1 MREWGERKREEG
13 GREGRG
19 KHRKGYLVPRP
30 EGWEVYELVFITT
43 LVQSRYMYVYL
54 SQYTVHCC
62 STLEERAHRLFM
74 TKGVVLESLDPSQ
87 FAKSRNPH
95 KRDTER
101 QVEVGLLEAQVYR
114 YAELLGVSEG
124 VWCEGVIV

>member
-1 MREWGERKREEG
+1 M
-13 GREGRG
+13 
-19 KHRKGYLVPRP
+19 
-30 EGWEVYELVFITT
+30 
-43 LVQSRYMYVYL
+43 YL
-54 SQYTVHCC
+54 SQYTVHCY

-114 YAELLGVSEG
+114 YAELLGVSG
-124 VWCEGVIV
+124 MMVCV

>member
-1 MREWGERKREEG
+1 MMRGLG
-13 GREGRG
+13 GIGVSIHNYTG
-19 KHRKGYLVPRP
+19 II
-30 EGWEVYELVFITT
+30 EVYASTV
-43 LVQSRYMYVYL
+43 
-54 SQYTVHCC
+54 SQYAVYCC

-114 YAELLGVSEG
+114 YAELLGVSRG
-124 VWCEGVIV
+124 I